1 MDRVNVFS
9 GAHQSLYAQ
18 QSSDDVVMVPP
29 STIFTTIPPERVG
42 LHGEYDHSGLAKRVK
57 LAYEKH
63 FESAE
68 IRNLK
73 ISQRGAVVV
82 LMGEVSSQ
90 RLLTKLVS
98 IAMETEGTVSV
109 EVNGVSIFQPIQ
121 PCFPDSRN
129 NLYLHSYALG

>member
-9 GAHQSLYAQ
+9 GAHQSLYAE
-18 QSSDDVVMVPP
+18 QSSDDVEMVSP
-29 STIFTTIPPERVG
+29 SAIFTTIPPERVG

-57 LAYEKH
+57 LAYGKH

-68 IRNLK
+68 ICNLK

-82 LMGEVSSQ
+82 LVGEVASQ
-90 RLLTKLVS
+90 WMLTRLVS

-109 EVNGVSIFQPIQ
+109 EINGVSIFQPVQ
-121 PCFPDSRN
+121 PSFSDSRN
-129 NLYLHSYALG
+129 YLYLSSYALG